1 MPEKLF
7 YVPIRPFC
15 DLQGYKGITCF
26 IVDRD
31 TEGLHIGK
39 KENKLGLR
47 ASSTCPL
54 NFDNVKVG
62 LQLYAYAWLAALFN
76 VTFRRKKVTS

>member
-1 MPEKLF
+1 GH
-7 YVPIRPFC
+7 R
-15 DLQGYKGITCF
+15 GISCF

-31 TEGLHIGK
+31 TEGLQIGK

-54 NFDNVKVG
+54 NLDNIKVG
-62 LQLYAYAWLAALFN
+62 RLFN
-76 VTFRRKKVTS
+76 LSSQSGQHQGR

>member
-1 MPEKLF
+1 MANVDPSAGH
-7 YVPIRPFC
+7 R
-15 DLQGYKGITCF
+15 GISCF

-31 TEGLHIGK
+31 TEGLQIGK

-54 NFDNVKVG
+54 NLDNIKVG
-62 LQLYAYAWLAALFN
+62 RLFN
-76 VTFRRKKVTS
+76 LSSSTWTTSR

>member
-1 MPEKLF
+1 GH
-7 YVPIRPFC
+7 R
-15 DLQGYKGITCF
+15 GISCF

-31 TEGLHIGK
+31 TEGLQIGK

-54 NFDNVKVG
+54 NLDNIKVG
-62 LQLYAYAWLAALFN
+62 RLFN
-76 VTFRRKKVTS
+76 LDNIKVGRLFNLDNIKVGRLFNLSSQPG